1 MKIIGLIIS
10 FFVLG
15 LTATAQNILVNGKLP
30 NDLQIKIDDTGTVQF
45 ANYTRSIISVDGTV
59 GFEYTRRGLPVQNNY
74 VGLLILKGQKPTKLP
89 TKKDKLSK
97 KQLLELAQAIE
108 TSTFFDMKDR
118 YDGNPSIQAEGAG
131 CVNHAAAKAISV
143 TANQKTKH
151 VYFFL
156 GCGYGE
162 YEPLKKFLTLY
173 QQIEKMVSGVRVT
186 EIKPSVK
193 P

>member
-1 MKIIGLIIS
+1 MKIIALIFS

-15 LTATAQNILVNGKLP
+15 LTTTAQNILVNGKLP
-30 NDLQIKIDDTGTVQF
+30 NDLQITIDDTGTVEF
-45 ANYTRSIISVDGTV
+45 ANYTRTIISVDGTV
-59 GFEYTRRGLPVQNNY
+59 GFEYTSRGLPVQNNY

-108 TSTFFDMKDR
+108 MSTFFDMKDR
-118 YDGNPSIQAEGAG
+118 YDENPSIQGEGAG

-143 TANQKTKH
+143 TANQKTKR

-156 GCGYGE
+156 GCSYGE

-173 QQIEKMVSGVRVT
+173 QQIEKMVSGVNIT